1 MEISNMQAKS
11 KVTSCSLS
19 VIKQF
24 LSSISNVDCLRLL
37 PYNMQETEEAELKM
51 LRKSLK
57 FKAAPMPSFS
67 PPPKVELKKV
77 ILLCSSFILNQW
89 LFNKLIHDCDMTYVR
104 TQVCGVIPRNV

>member
-1 MEISNMQAKS
+1 
-11 KVTSCSLS
+11 
-19 VIKQF
+19 
-24 LSSISNVDCLRLL
+24 
-37 PYNMQETEEAELKM
+37 MQETEEAELKM

-89 LFNKLIHDCDMTYVR
+89 LFNKLIHDCDMSYVR
-104 TQVCGVIPRNV
+104 TQVWGLSLATYELYWASGHENHQHVRFCSILTPCFKN